1 MFKHLLYFDRSN
13 VVALMKVDRMIVRFE
28 ELDHTADSGIRAFG
42 RDQAELFV
50 NAAQGMMSLIFS
62 GMIDVS
68 PGLRTDFHITGD
80 SIESLLREWLSE
92 VLFIHNV
99 KHVYPV
105 SYRVNSCSPT
115 HFRASVYSLPMSDDM
130 RIGATELK
138 AVTWHGLRVHGS
150 PARMEAEVI
159 FDT

>member
-1 MFKHLLYFDRSN
+1 ME
-13 VVALMKVDRMIVRFE
+13 VDRMIVRFE

-42 RDQAELFV
+42 KDQAELFV
-50 NAAQGMMSLIFS
+50 HAAQGMMSLIFS

-68 PGLRTDFHITGD
+68 PGVRTDFHITAD
-80 SIESLLREWLSE
+80 SIESLLREWLAE

-99 KHVYPV
+99 KNVYPT
-105 SYRVNSCSPT
+105 SYRVTSCSPT

-130 RIGATELK
+130 RIGATEIK
-138 AVTWHGLRVHGS
+138 AVTWHALRVYDTAAG
-150 PARMEAEVI
+150 MEAEVI